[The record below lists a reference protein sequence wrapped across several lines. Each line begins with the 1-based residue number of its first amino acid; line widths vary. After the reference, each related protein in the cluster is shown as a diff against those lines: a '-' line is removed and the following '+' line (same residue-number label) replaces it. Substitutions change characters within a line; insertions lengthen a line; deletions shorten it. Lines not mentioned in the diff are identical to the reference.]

1 MARSFSAIASFASR
15 MACSWA
21 CACFCLSSS
30 SSLTRSCSRFS
41 RSRAPFSSLP
51 PLAAAPTSDL
61 LEIRLSKAYGVEQ
74 VRVHACH
81 LTQTPKTSVQ
91 SVTEEVESSITQRTT
106 ICDAQARRVGQKQQN
121 LGLQLFSVLF
131 QAMLILL
138 QCAYRTFKLRCL
150 AFFLEK
156 LFAGWHSWD
165 QTTRQRVAR
174 HTRCVRHGYQAVPRE
189 LQQQQALTQEPQ
201 QQHEEEFSMVE
212 STGC

>member
-1 MARSFSAIASFASR
+1 MCLFLLELLKLSDPILLTLLS
-15 MACSWA
+15 
-21 CACFCLSSS
+21 LSSTLFLITS
-30 SSLTRSCSRFS
+30 ASGGC
-41 RSRAPFSSLP
+41 
-51 PLAAAPTSDL
+51 PTSDL